1 MNTIKIN
8 YNYETDETKIKF
20 NDEFNS
26 LPMIHQLDAMK
37 DGLCLLE
44 KEYNE
49 LRHKQLTQFIAENG
63 VDTYQR
69 LQNKDRDNA
78 TKQYVNAMWGN

>member
-8 YNYETDETKIKF
+8 YNYDTDETKIKF

-44 KEYNE
+44 ERYNTLLHNFNEQLLTRKEVNQGADMNE
-49 LRHKQLTQFIAENG
+49 IG
-63 VDTYQR
+63 I
-69 LQNKDRDNA
+69 RD
-78 TKQYVNAMWGN
+78 

>member
-8 YNYETDETKIKF
+8 YNYDTDETTIQF

-26 LPMIHQLDAMK
+26 LPMIQQLDAMK

-44 KEYNE
+44 ERYNT
-49 LRHKQLTQFIAENG
+49 LLHNLNKQLLTREEVNQGADMNDIK
-63 VDTYQR
+63 V
-69 LQNKDRDNA
+69 RD
-78 TKQYVNAMWGN
+78 

>member
-8 YNYETDETKIKF
+8 YDYDTDETKIKF

-26 LPMIHQLDAMK
+26 LPMIQQLDAMK

-44 KEYNE
+44 ERYNTLLHNFNE
-49 LRHKQLTQFIAENG
+49 QLLTREEVNQGADMNDIE
-63 VDTYQR
+63 V
-69 LQNKDRDNA
+69 RD
-78 TKQYVNAMWGN
+78 

>member
-8 YNYETDETKIKF
+8 YNYDSDETTIKF

-26 LPMIHQLDAMK
+26 LPMIQQLDAMK

-44 KEYNE
+44 KRCNT
-49 LRHKQLTQFIAENG
+49 LLLNVDNLWDTQQRLYDRAKKIYAQDEWGNTNG
-63 VDTYQR
+63 V
-69 LQNKDRDNA
+69 
-78 TKQYVNAMWGN
+78 

>member
-8 YNYETDETKIKF
+8 YNYDTDKTKIKF

-44 KEYNE
+44 ERYNTLLHNFNE
-49 LRHKQLTQFIAENG
+49 QLLTREE
-63 VDTYQR
+63 
-69 LQNKDRDNA
+69 
-78 TKQYVNAMWGN
+78 VNQGADMNDIEKRG

>member
-8 YNYETDETKIKF
+8 YNYDTDETKIKF

-44 KEYNE
+44 ERYNTLLHNFNE
-49 LRHKQLTQFIAENG
+49 QLLTREEVNQGADMNDIK
-63 VDTYQR
+63 V
-69 LQNKDRDNA
+69 RD
-78 TKQYVNAMWGN
+78 

>member
-8 YNYETDETKIKF
+8 YNYDTDETKIKF

-44 KEYNE
+44 ERYNTLLHNFNE
-49 LRHKQLTQFIAENG
+49 QLLTIEEVTQGANMNDIE
-63 VDTYQR
+63 VSD
-69 LQNKDRDNA
+69 
-78 TKQYVNAMWGN
+78 

>member
-8 YNYETDETKIKF
+8 YNYDTDETKIEF

-26 LPMIHQLDAMK
+26 LPMIQQLDVMK

-44 KEYNE
+44 QRYNTLLHNFNE
-49 LRHKQLTQFIAENG
+49 QLLTREEVNQGADMNDIE
-63 VDTYQR
+63 V
-69 LQNKDRDNA
+69 RD
-78 TKQYVNAMWGN
+78 